1 MKLLDDPPISTL
13 ADYLELNTPTM
24 LTTLHARFRWPC
36 GQLDLVDAK
45 SQRECIEDV
54 LEALGGEDYRRKLL
68 HRARMAA
75 V

>member
-1 MKLLDDPPISTL
+1 
-13 ADYLELNTPTM
+13 M

-45 SQRECIEDV
+45 PERECLEDV
-54 LEALGGEDYRRKLL
+54 LEALDGEDYRRKLL
-68 HRARMAA
+68 HWARMAA